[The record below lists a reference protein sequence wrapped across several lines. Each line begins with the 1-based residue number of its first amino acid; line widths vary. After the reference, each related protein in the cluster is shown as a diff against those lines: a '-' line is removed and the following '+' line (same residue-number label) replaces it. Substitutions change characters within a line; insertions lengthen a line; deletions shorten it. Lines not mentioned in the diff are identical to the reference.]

1 MTTFVEKKKNS
12 GTVPWKVGEYKHE
25 SRGRFRCRPAGR
37 AGTDQKDDY
46 VCTGVR
52 ISFFFFLPS
61 VHFLPAEED
70 VYTGRYVFPRELNVG
85 RFMTFLGVN
94 LLIFDTVMLLM
105 VSDDGCILERLLTFP
120 RDRVS

>member
-1 MTTFVEKKKNS
+1 MTTFVERFFS
-12 GTVPWKVGEYKHE
+12 GTVPWKVGEYEHE

-52 ISFFFFLPS
+52 ISFFFFALS

-70 VYTGRYVFPRELNVG
+70 TWICMFSPRDLGICNVHC
-85 RFMTFLGVN
+85 FMT
-94 LLIFDTVMLLM
+94 
-105 VSDDGCILERLLTFP
+105 
-120 RDRVS
+120 

>member
-1 MTTFVEKKKNS
+1 MMTTFLERFFS
-12 GTVPWKVGEYKHE
+12 GTVPWKVGEYEHE
-25 SRGRFRCRPAGR
+25 SRGRFGCRPAGR

-52 ISFFFFLPS
+52 IPFFFLPS

-105 VSDDGCILERLLTFP
+105 VSDDGCILERFLTFP
-120 RDRVS
+120 QDRVS

>member
-1 MTTFVEKKKNS
+1 MTTFVERIFS
-12 GTVPWKVGEYKHE
+12 GAVPWKVGEYKHE

-52 ISFFFFLPS
+52 ISFFLFFALS

-70 VYTGRYVFPRELNVG
+70 T
-85 RFMTFLGVN
+85 
-94 LLIFDTVMLLM
+94 
-105 VSDDGCILERLLTFP
+105 CICMFSP
-120 RDRVS
+120 RDLGICRSC

>member
-1 MTTFVEKKKNS
+1 MMTTFVERFFS

-52 ISFFFFLPS
+52 ISFFLSFFSPS
-61 VHFLPAEED
+61 LSSSCLLKKTRFYVCFLLA
-70 VYTGRYVFPRELNVG
+70 R
-85 RFMTFLGVN
+85 
-94 LLIFDTVMLLM
+94 
-105 VSDDGCILERLLTFP
+105 
-120 RDRVS
+120 